1 MRGVPPTE
9 VRISMKTV
17 SSNLKRMAVP
27 ALAVSLAVPA
37 FATPAAAATPGSTAL
52 RLFGMVVLSARS
64 GAANHVTAS
73 TTSGRVILTDTT
85 GIALGPGCVRLS
97 ATSVDCGSVAGT
109 SRLSVGLG
117 DLDDSFDGTSVSL
130 PTLVDA
136 GTGSDTVATGSG
148 NDTIGVSGDS
158 PPAVDTVSCD
168 GGSDVVFADPGDS
181 VAADCE
187 SRH

>member
-1 MRGVPPTE
+1 
-9 VRISMKTV
+9 MKTV
-17 SSNLKRMAVP
+17 SRTLKRMAVP

-37 FATPAAAATPGSTAL
+37 LATPAEAATPGSTAF
-52 RLFGMVVLSARS
+52 RLFGMVLLSARS
-64 GAANHVTAS
+64 GVANQVTAS
-73 TTSGRVILTDTT
+73 TSSGRVILTDST

-97 ATSVDCGSVAGT
+97 ATSVDCGSVAST

-117 DLDDSFDGTSVSL
+117 DLGDSFDGTSVSL

-148 NDTIGVSGDS
+148 NDTIGVSGDA
-158 PPAVDTVSCD
+158 PAVDTVTCD
-168 GGSDVVFADPGDS
+168 GGTSDVVFADPGDS

>member
-1 MRGVPPTE
+1 
-9 VRISMKTV
+9 MKTV
-17 SSNLKRMAVP
+17 SSTLKRLAVP

-64 GAANHVTAS
+64 GVANHVTAS
-73 TTSGRVILTDTT
+73 TSTGRVVLTDDT

-117 DLDDSFDGTSVSL
+117 DLADSFDGTSVSL

-136 GTGSDTVATGSG
+136 GAGSDTVATGSG
-148 NDTIGVSGDS
+148 NDTIGVSGDA
-158 PPAVDTVSCD
+158 PAVDTVSCD
-168 GGSDVVFADPGDS
+168 GGSADVVFADPGDS

-187 SRH
+187 TRR